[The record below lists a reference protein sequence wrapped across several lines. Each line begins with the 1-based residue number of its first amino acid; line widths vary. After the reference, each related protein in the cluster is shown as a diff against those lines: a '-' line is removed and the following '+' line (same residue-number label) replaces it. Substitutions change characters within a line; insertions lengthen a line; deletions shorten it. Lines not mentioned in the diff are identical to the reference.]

1 MQIDT
6 LFIDPRALRARR
18 NGPARS
24 RNNVLSELLRQTAR
38 WVSSWLVTGGAI
50 AELTAMDDGL
60 LRDIGL
66 RREQPESIR
75 R

>member
-1 MQIDT
+1 
-6 LFIDPRALRARR
+6 
-18 NGPARS
+18 
-24 RNNVLSELLRQTAR
+24 VLSELLRQTAR